1 MTLIDQMII
10 FGKNM
15 IGSVRYSMSYPARL
29 GPLFRDCSSF
39 VLACAISVGAVP
51 KDYAGGTTETLYRL
65 NGVYLEEVYSFAD
78 VRKGDIFIM
87 GKEGASMGAAGHTGI
102 FLSQDQI
109 LHCSYSANGVRVD
122 KASSVLDCK
131 RSSSERYFRYKKLAK
146 TDIRFIKYE
155 DHTVTIDTYIS
166 SRTAPFLKAK
176 YYKHLRPG
184 DKYHYTKVVECD
196 GFRWLYFKNARG
208 QEMYLPYRHTK
219 SSRNFVIF

>member
-1 MTLIDQMII
+1 MGLIDQMIV

-15 IGSVRYSMSYPARL
+15 IGHVHYSMSYPARL

-65 NGVYLEEVYSFAD
+65 NGVYLEEIYNYDD

-109 LHCSYSANGVRVD
+109 LHCSYSADGVRVD
-122 KASSVLDCK
+122 KASHVLNRK
-131 RSSSERYFRYKKLAK
+131 RSSSERYFRFKTLAK
-146 TDIRFIKYE
+146 SDIRFIKNE
-155 DHTVTIDTYIS
+155 NHTVTIDSYIS
-166 SRTAPFLKAK
+166 SREAPFLKAK
-176 YYKHLRPG
+176 FYKHLRPG
-184 DKYHYTKVVECD
+184 DRYKYTKVVEAD

-208 QEMYLPYRHTK
+208 KEMYLPYRHTK
-219 SSRNFVIF
+219 SSRNFVKF